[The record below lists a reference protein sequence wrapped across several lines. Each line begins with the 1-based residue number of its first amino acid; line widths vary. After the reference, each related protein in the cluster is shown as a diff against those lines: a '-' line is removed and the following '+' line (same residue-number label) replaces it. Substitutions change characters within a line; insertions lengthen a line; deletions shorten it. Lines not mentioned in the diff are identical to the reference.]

1 MKQLWDIAIQDKD
14 HQLVLIVELKI
25 NRHTKIKSRDWA
37 SKSYYNLRSNG
48 IIPPAP
54 YFLFAFLDYL
64 YLWDNNNLQID
75 EDNQMIIPNYSGDAK
90 VILNPYFKKIN
101 IKPETINE
109 YGFGIIVSS
118 WLRDIIS
125 ENININE
132 IGEYQDI
139 LINSGLY
146 DSIVEGNLNYEVAA

>member
-1 MKQLWDIAIQDKD
+1 M
-14 HQLVLIVELKI
+14 
-25 NRHTKIKSRDWA
+25 N
-37 SKSYYNLRSNG
+37 
-48 IIPPAP
+48 IIPRKRII
-54 YFLFAFLDYL
+54 FLIEAVGDRIASIAFQKMASRLKENSRQWETL
-64 YLWDNNNLQID
+64 NFQL
-75 EDNQMIIPNYSGDAK
+75 IIPNYSGDAK

-101 IKPETINE
+101 IKPETLNE